1 MVTWL
6 HSRLSSCHEN
16 GGQQLRAQHDASLQ
30 AAAHEHSAERR
41 YGSSSFAARGAADFL
56 PRAESLL
63 PGASEAHVQCT
74 ALDVD
79 SRVTRVSF
87 ECFTRHG
94 VPYLPR
100 SSATRKG
107 SLPSSLLEKG
117 ARRVYLWA
125 TAARLM
131 HKV

>member
-1 MVTWL
+1 MGSL
-6 HSRLSSCHEN
+6 LN
-16 GGQQLRAQHDASLQ
+16 G
-30 AAAHEHSAERR
+30 

-79 SRVTRVSF
+79 SRVTRVYF

-94 VPYLPR
+94 VPAKVFSNEQRFVTSSGLAPR
-100 SSATRKG
+100 EKG
-107 SLPSSLLEKG
+107 STGLYVGHSG
-117 ARRVYLWA
+117 APHA
-125 TAARLM
+125 
-131 HKV
+131 